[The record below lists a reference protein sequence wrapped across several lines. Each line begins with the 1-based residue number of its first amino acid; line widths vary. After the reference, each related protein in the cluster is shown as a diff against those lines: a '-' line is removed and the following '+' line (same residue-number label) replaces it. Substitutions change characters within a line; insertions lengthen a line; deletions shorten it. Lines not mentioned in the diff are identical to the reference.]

1 MFRWEAI
8 DCSCTN
14 TMALYRVYYSP
25 QTGISC
31 NTQPV
36 SLPVGPLSRDSHHQ
50 AFDAFDR
57 YLPPLLPLLPSSK
70 ISLDAVLGEKLNSN
84 AVTATRRSIHIPR
97 IFSTI
102 QILGKNSPPNG
113 FPINCSPVEKIYTA

>member
-57 YLPPLLPLLPSSK
+57 YLPLPPSSK

-84 AVTATRRSIHIPR
+84 GNKT
-97 IFSTI
+97 
-102 QILGKNSPPNG
+102 
-113 FPINCSPVEKIYTA
+113 IYTHS

>member
-1 MFRWEAI
+1 
-8 DCSCTN
+8 
-14 TMALYRVYYSP
+14 MALYRVYYSP

-57 YLPPLLPLLPSSK
+57 YLPLPSPAK
-70 ISLDAVLGEKLNSN
+70 YLLMLYLGEKLNSN
-84 AVTATRRSIHIPR
+84 SNKT
-97 IFSTI
+97 
-102 QILGKNSPPNG
+102 
-113 FPINCSPVEKIYTA
+113 IYTHS

>member
-57 YLPPLLPLLPSSK
+57 YLPLPSPPLPPSSK

-84 AVTATRRSIHIPR
+84 SNKT
-97 IFSTI
+97 
-102 QILGKNSPPNG
+102 
-113 FPINCSPVEKIYTA
+113 IYTHS